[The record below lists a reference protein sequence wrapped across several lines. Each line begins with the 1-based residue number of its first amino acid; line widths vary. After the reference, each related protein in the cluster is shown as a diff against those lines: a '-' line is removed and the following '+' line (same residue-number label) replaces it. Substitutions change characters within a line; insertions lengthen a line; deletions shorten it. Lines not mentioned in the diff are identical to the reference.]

1 MRTRVT
7 TLLVLAALVVGGGA
21 VPAGAQSLDA
31 ARREVSELEG
41 RIARARAEVRSLQT
55 ELRNLASAVGQEQH
69 GLDRIQGDIEAT
81 DGRIDRTKA
90 ELQAFREQLASRAR
104 SLYMRGG
111 PVDLIGVVLGAKS
124 FGEFIGRATYTSR
137 VARSDQELVLKARET
152 ESKLRQLRAEQ
163 ERLERNQSGKVN
175 ALRSR
180 QDRLT
185 DTFARQQVVLADL
198 AQARREAIELVE
210 KLGAA
215 AGANLRRVAGQGM
228 TIGYGEWAASFLST
242 LGAPGGRENLIAMV
256 AWETAEGTEATW
268 NPLATTKDMPAAT
281 TYNSHGVKNY
291 VSRGQGIE
299 ASILTLKLP
308 NRGYEPVLA
317 RLRDG
322 SDAMKTAEAIRGSL
336 WCSGCAGGTYVVGFI
351 EAVRRYYDRYA
362 G

>member
-1 MRTRVT
+1 MV
-7 TLLVLAALVVGGGA
+7 LLAAFIAGGTA
-21 VPAGAQSLDA
+21 LPARAQTLDA
-31 ARREVSELEG
+31 ARRQVSELEG
-41 RIARARAEVRSLQT
+41 RITRVRDEVRSLQT
-55 ELRNLASAVGQEQH
+55 QLRDLASAVGREQN
-69 GLDRIQGDIEAT
+69 GLDRIQGDIDAT
-81 DGRIDRTKA
+81 DVRIDRTRD
-90 ELQAFREQLASRAR
+90 ELQALRDQLASRAR

-111 PVDLIGVVLGAKS
+111 PVDIIGVVLGAKS

-137 VARSDQELVLKARET
+137 VARSDQALVLQARET
-152 ESKLRQLRAEQ
+152 ESELRSLRAEQ
-163 ERLERNQSGKVN
+163 ERLEKAQAGKVG

-185 DTFARQQVVLADL
+185 DTFARQQVALAEL

-228 TIGYGEWAASFLST
+228 TIGYGEWAAGFLST

-268 NPLATTKDMPAAT
+268 NPLATTKDMPGAT

-291 VSRGQGIE
+291 VSKGQGIE

-317 RLRDG
+317 SLRAG
-322 SDAMKTAEAIRGSL
+322 ANAMKTAEAIRDSL

-351 EAVRRYYDRYA
+351 EAVRKYYDRYA